1 MEKFDWW
8 MFRLVFYV
16 WTIVTGMKL
25 EEIIELLK
33 EVK

>member
-8 MFRLVFYV
+8 MFRIVFYV
-16 WTIVTGMKL
+16 WTIVIGMKL

-33 EVK
+33 GVK

>member
-16 WTIVTGMKL
+16 WTISTGMKL